1 MKKLLGLFVTVLLI
15 FMVVPSVHA
24 GFAIFQITD
33 TNDDI
38 YNGPP
43 SLYNGTIAWK
53 AQDHNTL
60 WYGEIFYWDGTTITN
75 VSNNDDYPDGG
86 PSLYDGTIA
95 WAGMTG
101 LFYWDGTNTTEV
113 PNTTNIDLAC
123 PEPVSLYNGT
133 VAWVGRVGNDHDIYY
148 WDGTNSTKVTS
159 ESLPWV
165 DSLSLFD
172 GTIAWTPGGLY
183 AYIFLWDGTETI
195 KRWNT
200 NGAQHAVSLS
210 NTGFAHEYHH
220 QYTDKSV
227 IYYWAYPITYPTF
240 TYESEYDNKAPSLY
254 EGTIAW
260 QSWDGHDWEIFYWDG
275 TNVMQVTDNDVDDT
289 APSLYNGSIAW
300 QSRNGADYEIF
311 YAVRDDTEPD
321 TGITDGPTGTV
332 IDNDVTFTYTG
343 TDNVSP
349 AANLTYSYR
358 LEGSED
364 TWSEYATATVKSYTD
379 LPNGTYTFF
388 VRTKDQAGNVDS
400 VPASRSFT
408 VNVTVPDST
417 EPDTEITGGPTETVT
432 DNDVT
437 FTYTGTDNESPTENL
452 TYSYRLEGSEDTWS
466 EYATATAK
474 SYTDLPNG
482 TYTFFVRAKDQAANV
497 DSVPASRSFTVN
509 VIPPDRDGD
518 GVPDDEDAFPD
529 DPNEW
534 EDTDH
539 DGIGDNLENGGPNGG
554 DGNHDGT
561 LDSLQANVATILDL
575 NGSYVTLISQAG
587 TVISGATAAT
597 NPSNDDSPAG
607 CSFPCGFFGFTITG
621 LNPGHETT
629 LTALLHTKDAS
640 LNTYFKYGP
649 IPGSTGDHWY
659 EFIYDGTTGAEIT
672 QEENQTRIILY
683 FTDGAAGDDDLLAN
697 GEISDVGAPG
707 VRATS
712 SGGSTGS
719 DGGGGC
725 FIDTIQWSTNSR

>member
-1 MKKLLGLFVTVLLI
+1 MKRGLDFLLAVLLL
-15 FMVVPSVHA
+15 FTAAPSVHA

-75 VSNNDDYPDGG
+75 VSNNDDYPDAG

-101 LFYWDGTNTTEV
+101 LFYWDGTNSTEV
-113 PNTTNIDLAC
+113 PDTTNIDLAC

-159 ESLPWV
+159 ESLLWV
-165 DSLSLFD
+165 DSLSLFE

-220 QYTDKSV
+220 QDTDKSV

-275 TNVMQVTDNDVDDT
+275 TSVMQVTDNDVDDT

-343 TDNVSP
+343 TDDVSP
-349 AANLTYSYR
+349 AENLTYSYR
-358 LEGSED
+358 LEGHED
-364 TWSEYATATVKSYTD
+364 TWSEYATATS
-379 LPNGTYTFF
+379 
-388 VRTKDQAGNVDS
+388 
-400 VPASRSFT
+400 
-408 VNVTVPDST
+408 
-417 EPDTEITGGPTETVT
+417 
-432 DNDVT
+432 
-437 FTYTGTDNESPTENL
+437 
-452 TYSYRLEGSEDTWS
+452 
-466 EYATATAK
+466 K

-482 TYTFFVRAKDQAANV
+482 TYTFFVRAKDQADNV
-497 DSVPASRSFTVN
+497 DSAPASRSFTVN

-518 GVPDDEDAFPD
+518 GVPDDQDAFPD

-534 EDTDH
+534 DDTDH
-539 DGIGDNLENGGPNGG
+539 DGVGDNFENSCPNGG
-554 DGNHDGT
+554 DSDGDGT
-561 LDSLQANVATILDL
+561 LDSLQANVATIRDIT
-575 NGSYVTLISQAG
+575 GSYVTLISQEG
-587 TVISGATAAT
+587 TVISGATATT
-597 NPSNDDSPAG
+597 NPSNENSPAR
-607 CSFPCGFFGFTITG
+607 CSFTCGFFGFTISG
-621 LNPGHETT
+621 LTPGQSTT
-629 LTALLHTKDAS
+629 MTVLLHTKDAS
-640 LNTYFKYGP
+640 LNTYYKYGP
-649 IPGSTGDHWY
+649 KPDNTGDHWY
-659 EFIYDGTTGAEIT
+659 EFMYGGTTGAEII
-672 QEENQTRIILY
+672 QEENQTRIVLNL
-683 FTDGAAGDDDLLAN
+683 TDGAAGDDDLVAD
-697 GEISDVGAPG
+697 GEITDVGAPG
-707 VRATS
+707 TTGN
-712 SGGSTGS
+712 SGGGN
-719 DGGGGC
+719 GGC
-725 FIDTIQWSTNSR
+725 FIDLSMGK